1 MEKSQNNAS
10 IPLPP
15 YFANLAVFP
24 SLSNESE
31 ESRFYL
37 LKNTDTVTVHGLSSV
52 SVKYYPGSVYC
63 FYPSDD
69 ENIGTVTVYS
79 SKPSFLDEF
88 TYCLE
93 MNKQAMEFN
102 SPETDHVAEMKGR
115 DAVSSLQELL
125 HLTFS

>member
-1 MEKSQNNAS
+1 MEKSHSNVS

-24 SLSNESE
+24 SPSNECE

-37 LKNTDTVTVHGLSSV
+37 LKNTDTVPVHGLSCA

-63 FYPSDD
+63 FYPSDE
-69 ENIGTVTVYS
+69 ENIGTVTVYT

-93 MNKQAMEFN
+93 MNKQVMEFN
-102 SPETDHVAEMKGR
+102 GSETAHVAEMKGR
-115 DAVSSLQELL
+115 DYVRSKNQKNQK
-125 HLTFS
+125 H